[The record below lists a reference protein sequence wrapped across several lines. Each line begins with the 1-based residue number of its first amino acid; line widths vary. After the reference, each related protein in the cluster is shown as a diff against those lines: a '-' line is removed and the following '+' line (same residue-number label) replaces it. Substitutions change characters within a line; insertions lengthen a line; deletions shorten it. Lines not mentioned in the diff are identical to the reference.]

1 MNSLFPPV
9 VRTLLI
15 INVAM
20 FALTQ
25 LLAGAGISLTV
36 LLGLHFP
43 GSPNY
48 MPWQWLTHFFMHGN
62 LAHIF
67 SNLLA
72 LWMFG
77 APLENY
83 MGGRKFATYYF
94 VTAFGAALLFLS
106 VQGYGYE
113 RYRAHAERFTEDPS
127 LGSFQR
133 FVHDSKTGEYGFRL
147 GSESV
152 TAMEFAD
159 LWAAHKSDPL
169 YKSHAKEI
177 VQLIT
182 EQKLAERDNTMV
194 GASGAVF
201 GILLA
206 FGLIFPNQ
214 YVFIGF
220 FFPLQAKYFVALYG
234 FWELYRGMENAAGDN
249 VAHFAHLGGMLFG
262 YILLWFWK
270 KKSGKHWF

>member
-1 MNSLFPPV
+1 
-9 VRTLLI
+9 
-15 INVAM
+15 
-20 FALTQ
+20 
-25 LLAGAGISLTV
+25 
-36 LLGLHFP
+36 
-43 GSPNY
+43 
-48 MPWQWLTHFFMHGN
+48 
-62 LAHIF
+62 
-67 SNLLA
+67 
-72 LWMFG
+72 
-77 APLENY
+77 
-83 MGGRKFATYYF
+83 
-94 VTAFGAALLFLS
+94 
-106 VQGYGYE
+106 
-113 RYRAHAERFTEDPS
+113 
-127 LGSFQR
+127 
-133 FVHDSKTGEYGFRL
+133 
-147 GSESV
+147 
-152 TAMEFAD
+152 MEFAD
-159 LWAAHKSDPL
+159 LWAAHKAEPS

-234 FWELYRGMENAAGDN
+234 FWELYRGMENSPGDN
-249 VAHFAHLGGMLFG
+249 VAHYAHLGGMLFG